1 MRSSR
6 DHAAEVRCMAA
17 AWRGSAASQSS
28 YSMDSAAERP
38 RSRRTVQ
45 LAAVV
50 RRVFAGE
57 SGDGELMV

>member
-1 MRSSR
+1 
-6 DHAAEVRCMAA
+6 MAA

-50 RRVFAGE
+50 RRVFSGE